1 MLGDREERKM
11 DKPRVLLA
19 EDHSVVREGTR
30 GMLERDGSVSVVGE
44 AADGPSA
51 VALARQLAPDV
62 VLLDIGLPLLNGI
75 DATRQIKA
83 LPKPPRIL
91 ILTAYDDA
99 AYARAAFEAGANG
112 YLVKTAT
119 MGRIIQAIHAVASG
133 QVVLDEAVARGFL
146 TRLDATSR
154 EGLSEREMEVLG
166 LAAQGIRNREIGE
179 RLMLSTRTVEA
190 HFTSIFNKLG
200 VSSRT
205 EAVTHVIARGW
216 LVVRRDQPPT

>member
-1 MLGDREERKM
+1 M
-11 DKPRVLLA
+11 DKPKVLLA
-19 EDHSVVREGTR
+19 EDHSVVRAGTR
-30 GMLERDGSVSVVGE
+30 AMLERDGSVSVVGE

-51 VALARQLAPDV
+51 VALARLLKPDV
-62 VLLDIGLPLLNGI
+62 VLLDIGLPVLNGI

-83 LPKPPRIL
+83 HADAPRVL

-99 AYARAAFEAGANG
+99 VYARAAFEAGASG

-119 MGRIIQAIHAVASG
+119 IERIIQAIHAVAGG

-146 TRLDATSR
+146 TRPDAAAR
-154 EGLSEREMEVLG
+154 AGLSEREMEVLG
-166 LAAQGIRNREIGE
+166 HAAQGIRNREIGE

-190 HFTSIFNKLG
+190 HLTSIFNKLG

-205 EAVTHVIARGW
+205 EAVTYAIARGW
-216 LVVRRDQPPT
+216 LVVHRDPPAT